1 MKSHAVRLA
10 LSALTLSALFATTA
24 CTPQD
29 SPDPASTTGNEEEPM
44 EATADTDEFVSTA
57 MVVLLG
63 NGEPLFI
70 DQDTESPYYPTL
82 PEGAPEL
89 KAGNVVRVTG
99 NGIMLQ
105 SYPAQ
110 YPGITK
116 VEVIEEGAPQDAEKY
131 AELVSQL
138 WQPKDAAEPAFAT
151 LEYTTELTATSVM
164 LSASGY
170 SWSYEQD
177 GESLTDTVDAPD
189 PLSYATSDLPDARL
203 DGPTEA
209 TVSFDVTPTGVTVT
223 SYSEDKTSSTRTDVP
238 VELAGGAATLTIKPG
253 NRYVVNA
260 TFEAGEVSYVFV
272 ATTA

>member
-24 CTPQD
+24 CTPQG

-116 VEVIEEGAPQDAEKY
+116 VEVLEEGAPEDAEKY

-238 VELAGGAATLTIKPG
+238 VELAGGAATLTIEPG

-272 ATTA
+272 ATAA

>member
-10 LSALTLSALFATTA
+10 LSALTLSALFVTTA
-24 CTPQD
+24 CTPQG

-116 VEVIEEGAPQDAEKY
+116 VEVLEEGAPEDAEKY

-138 WQPKDAAEPAFAT
+138 WQPKDASEPAFAT

-223 SYSEDKTSSTRTDVP
+223 SYSEDKASSTRTDVP
-238 VELAGGAATLTIKPG
+238 VELAGGAATLTIEPG

-272 ATTA
+272 ATAA

>member
-24 CTPQD
+24 CTPQG

-116 VEVIEEGAPQDAEKY
+116 VEVIEEGTPEDAEKY

-151 LEYTTELTATSVM
+151 LEYTTELAATSVM

-189 PLSYATSDLPDARL
+189 PLSYAAGDLPDARV

-238 VELAGGAATLTIKPG
+238 VELAGGAATLTIEPG

-272 ATTA
+272 ATAA